1 MTGKFY
7 LGLFFSMKKPVAASN
22 FFASVSLL
30 MMTLPIEVKPR
41 FFHSEVMEKAFI
53 GRGAARFSYKSNP
66 FLG

>member
-1 MTGKFY
+1 
-7 LGLFFSMKKPVAASN
+7 MKKPVAASN